1 MKRTISICLLLL
13 CVLSSSAQIQRNFL
27 GFTLGESTKEQ
38 VYNELVKQNFDVW
51 GDPNFDTYVVND
63 HIPFAGYIWTTL
75 SVSFYNNRLYNITFI
90 DGDSTTEAL
99 IDKFIQINQS
109 LNKKYIDYLI
119 SDATTVKHYEDSD
132 THIMLQ
138 CDYSSISSKV
148 QLSLTYAY
156 MPLLKLKKSQEED
169 EL

>member
-1 MKRTISICLLLL
+1 MKRTILIGLLFL
-13 CVLSSSAQIQRNFL
+13 CVLTASAQIQRNFM

-51 GDPNFDTYVVND
+51 GDPNFDTYVVNG

-75 SVSFYNNRLYNITFI
+75 SVSFYNDRLYNITFF
-90 DGDSTTEAL
+90 DDDCSTEAL
-99 IDKFIQINQS
+99 IDKFNQIHLS

-119 SDATTVKHYEDSD
+119 SDATTVKHYEDGD

-148 QLSLTYAY
+148 QLSLTYVY